1 MAGSKKENFM
11 GIFSGL
17 FRREPLKDRNF
28 YYTVKCNRCGEEIR
42 VRMDRMNEPSP
53 EYDEKGRV
61 THYIYRKD
69 VMGQKCFNLIYV
81 EFVLSPSFEIIS
93 ANVTGGKLIEPDVK

>member
-1 MAGSKKENFM
+1 
-11 GIFSGL
+11 
-17 FRREPLKDRNF
+17 
-28 YYTVKCNRCGEEIR
+28 VKCNRCGEEIR

-69 VMGQKCFNLIYV
+69 VLGQKCFNLIQV
-81 EFVLSPSFEIIS
+81 EFVFNSNFEMIS
-93 ANVTGGKLIEPDVK
+93 SQVTGGKLIEPDVK

>member
-1 MAGSKKENFM
+1 M
-11 GIFSGL
+11 GL
-17 FRREPLKDRNF
+17 FSRLFQKSPQQDRNF

-69 VMGQKCFNLIYV
+69 VLGQKCFNLIQV
-81 EFVLSPSFEIIS
+81 EFVFNSNFEMIS
-93 ANVTGGKLIEPDVK
+93 SQVTGGKLIEPDVK

>member
-1 MAGSKKENFM
+1 MN
-11 GIFSGL
+11 IFSRL

-28 YYTVKCNRCGEEIR
+28 YYTVKCNRCGEEIK

-61 THYIYRKD
+61 SHYIYRKD
-69 VMGQKCFNLIYV
+69 VIGQKCFNLIQV
-81 EFVLSPSFEIIS
+81 EFVLNLNFEIIS
-93 ANVTGGKLIEPDVK
+93 STVTGGKLIEPNAE